1 MDPPVD
7 ILLVDDT
14 PANLLALEAILGGPN
29 HPGRFVRATSGSAA
43 LRRLLE
49 QDFAL
54 IILDIQMPEMDGFET
69 AALIRGR
76 ERSRRIPIIFLT
88 AFSRSEANVQRG
100 YALGAVDF
108 LFKPIVPEIL
118 RAKVAV
124 FVDLHLKSEEIRK
137 QAALL
142 HERQL
147 QEEKQRWETELL
159 RRQFDA
165 ERQTSAALG
174 VTVRERERAEAAL
187 QKHNARLKFLADTAN
202 QLLLH
207 PEPRSF
213 LRQLYQQLAEHLA
226 LEVFA
231 CYLVDGDAPRLRL
244 ECHSGLDSDYVAAHA
259 LLAFGQGVS
268 GAVAEL
274 REQRVVHAGAAELDQ
289 ARMRALCCYPLMAG
303 GRLIGT
309 LMFGT
314 RARDRLED
322 DEIDALHII
331 GDQTAMALERA
342 RLLGELQQRADAL
355 AEGDRRKDEF
365 LAMLAHEL
373 RNPLVPILTGLKT
386 LQLADLQTA
395 KLVRA
400 RDAIERQVRHMVRL
414 VDDLLDVS
422 RVTAGK
428 IDLRKDVVDLAFV
441 VQQAVQ
447 TSQSHLRDK
456 QHTLELDLPVDLPAL
471 VADPAR
477 LTQVLSNLL
486 NNAAKYTDPG
496 GRIRLTAA
504 ADDDCI
510 EVRVADNG
518 RGIRADMLPQVF
530 DLFVQSDRT
539 LELAQGGLGVGLTLI
554 KRLVELHGGSVRAH
568 SDGEGRGSEF
578 VVRLPGVVPRQ
589 PPLPVPVLPQSA
601 RRLRILVVDD
611 QPDIRETVRD
621 LLELLGHD
629 IIVAADGH
637 EAVHRVRTDR
647 PDVALVDI
655 GLPGLDG
662 YQIAAALRKDPDLV
676 TRLVAMT
683 GFGQAEDRDRALAA
697 GFFAHLV
704 KPVDLDDLARLLA
717 DP

>member
-1 MDPPVD
+1 MD

-14 PANLLALEAILGGPN
+14 PANLLALEAILEGSN
-29 HPGRFVRATSGSAA
+29 HPGRFIRATSGAHA

-69 AALIRGR
+69 AALIRNR
-76 ERSRRIPIIFLT
+76 ERTRRIPIIFLT

-108 LFKPIVPEIL
+108 LFKPIVPEVL

-124 FVDLHLKSEEIRK
+124 FVDLHRKTEEIRK

-165 ERQTSAALG
+165 ERRTSAALG
-174 VTVRERERAEAAL
+174 ATVRERERAEAAL
-187 QKHNARLKFLADTAN
+187 QKHNTRLKFLADTAN

-207 PEPRSF
+207 AEPRKF
-213 LRQLYQQLAEHLA
+213 LPQLYGQLAEHLG
-226 LEVFA
+226 LEVHA
-231 CYLVDGDAPRLRL
+231 CYLFDADEKRLHL
-244 ECHSGLDSDYVAAHA
+244 ESHGGLDPNYVAANRD
-259 LLAFGQGVS
+259 LAFGQGVA
-268 GAVAEL
+268 GAVAER
-274 REQRVVHAGAAELDQ
+274 REEQIVRGPPQGPDLDQ
-289 ARMRALCCYPLMAG
+289 TGTRALCCYPLLAG
-303 GRLIGT
+303 GRLHGT
-309 LMFGT
+309 LLFGT
-314 RARDRLED
+314 RARDSLAD
-322 DEIDALHII
+322 DEIDALHIL

-342 RLLGELQQRADAL
+342 RLLDELQRRAAAL
-355 AEGDRRKDEF
+355 ADGDRRKDEF

-386 LQLADLQTA
+386 LQMADLHNA

-428 IDLRKDVVDLAFV
+428 IELRKDIIDVVSV

-456 QHTLELDLPVDLPAL
+456 QHTLELALPADLPAL

-477 LTQVLSNLL
+477 LTQILSNLL

-496 GRIRLTAA
+496 GRVVLSARVDGDT
-504 ADDDCI
+504 I
-510 EVRVADNG
+510 ELRVADNG
-518 RGIRADMLPQVF
+518 RGIRADMLPAVF

-554 KRLVELHGGSVRAH
+554 KRLVELHGGSVQAH
-568 SDGEGRGSEF
+568 SEGEGRGSEF
-578 VVRLPGVVPRQ
+578 VVRLPGIVRLDPT
-589 PPLPVPVLPQSA
+589 PEPAPIPTSA

-621 LLELLGHD
+621 LLELLGHTVD
-629 IIVAADGH
+629 VAADGD
-637 EAVHRVRTDR
+637 EAVRRVLADR

-655 GLPGLDG
+655 GLPGRDG
-662 YQIAAALRKDPDLV
+662 YQVAQALRAVPDLP

-683 GFGQAEDRDRALAA
+683 GFGQAEDRERALAA
-697 GFFAHLV
+697 GFLAHMI